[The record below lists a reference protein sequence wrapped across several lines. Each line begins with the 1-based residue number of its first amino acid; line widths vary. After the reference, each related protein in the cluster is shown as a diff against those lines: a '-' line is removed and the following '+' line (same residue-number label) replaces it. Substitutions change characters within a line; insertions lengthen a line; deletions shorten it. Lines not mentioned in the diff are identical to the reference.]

1 VYVIIRKKMKVSPL
15 SRLSCRIGLVNE
27 MALAEPLDK
36 VVNLLLMD
44 PVVFLPALP
53 RVVWVLK
60 VVTEP
65 SREQRET
72 VSGLTKRPNA
82 WNILSDVPS
91 GLLKK
96 NLASS
101 TSSARL

>member
-1 VYVIIRKKMKVSPL
+1 
-15 SRLSCRIGLVNE
+15 
-27 MALAEPLDK
+27 MALAEPLDEM
-36 VVNLLLMD
+36 VNLLLMN
-44 PVVFLPALP
+44 PVVFLPAFP
-53 RVVWVLK
+53 WVVWVLK
-60 VVTEP
+60 MMNEP
-65 SREQRET
+65 SSEQRN
-72 VSGLTKRPNA
+72 VSRPTKRPNA